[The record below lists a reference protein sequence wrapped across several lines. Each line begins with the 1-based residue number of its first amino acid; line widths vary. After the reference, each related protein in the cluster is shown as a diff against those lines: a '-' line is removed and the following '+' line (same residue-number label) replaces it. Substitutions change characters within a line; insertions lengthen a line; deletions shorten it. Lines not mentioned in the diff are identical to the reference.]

1 MKAVNLVRMGLVVGG
16 FTGGGASI
24 DGGLGS
30 GAEDVTVISS
40 ATSGEMNARK
50 RINARSLM
58 VPCCIRLGG
67 SADCDQGSRGVRC
80 GFVKPHLKLK
90 KCRHLT
96 QQATLK
102 QVTL

>member
-16 FTGGGASI
+16 FTGGGACSI
-24 DGGLGS
+24 DGGIGS

-58 VPCCIRLGG
+58 VPCCIRVGLGVPWFG
-67 SADCDQGSRGVRC
+67 RVMSGGAVRVC
-80 GFVKPHLKLK
+80 E
-90 KCRHLT
+90 
-96 QQATLK
+96 ATD
-102 QVTL
+102 